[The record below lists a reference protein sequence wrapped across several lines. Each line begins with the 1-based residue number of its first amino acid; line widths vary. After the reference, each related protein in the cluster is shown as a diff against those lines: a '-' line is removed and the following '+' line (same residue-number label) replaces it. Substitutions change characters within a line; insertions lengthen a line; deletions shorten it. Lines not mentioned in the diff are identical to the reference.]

1 PAIQSNPGKIKKMA
15 ESDVREKPVGKVY
28 EFNPTC
34 RIEATVV
41 TGLEHIAKDECWS
54 KLGAQPETARGRIFF
69 ELPVD
74 RVGEVWKLQGI
85 DNLFVVLD
93 TFKDNPLPAS
103 KDDLTPAL
111 TSLVDKVHWAT
122 GLEVWR
128 RLVGGVDKFS
138 LEDFFRQRDGGGE
151 GDPERRPKFRVTCN
165 RAGQVHKFTSMEAAA
180 IFGGAVND
188 AFHWGVDMKHF
199 DLEVVLNIGEE
210 AVYVCL
216 GLTRGSLHHRNLDQF
231 GPTSLRCTIAYN
243 MLRLC
248 DLRPGDIVCDP
259 MCGGGSIPIEAAIN
273 WPDTITLCGD
283 NHELAVQRT
292 SANLVALND
301 KRAASDEKTG
311 NLPADLLRWDVNR
324 LPLRNGSVDIFVTDL
339 PFGKR
344 MGSRPDNRTLY
355 PKLLAE
361 LGRVAR
367 PRTGKAVL
375 LTQDKKTL
383 SVVSRAMHDGATLA
397 FCFHGTDEH
406 TLFAFDIYR
415 TVLR

>member
-1 PAIQSNPGKIKKMA
+1 MLRHTRTVS
-15 ESDVREKPVGKVY
+15 
-28 EFNPTC
+28 
-34 RIEATVV
+34 ATVTV
-41 TGLEHIAKDECWS
+41 LLDTLESFLAAFSQLHRQFALPCLETG
-54 KLGAQPETARGRIFF
+54 PNR
-69 ELPVD
+69 PP
-74 RVGEVWKLQGI
+74 
-85 DNLFVVLD
+85 FVVLSHATD
-93 TFKDNPLPAS
+93 SSKVCPVVPPGDSQSGLRAPRFRTAS
-103 KDDLTPAL
+103 GGMAWSAGCCAGVWLGLLLAPTGHGSQLGSVAAL
-111 TSLVDKVHWAT
+111 ASGLCSASARSAWRRGLGVHWAT

-259 MCGGGSIPIEAAIN
+259 MCGGGSIPIE
-273 WPDTITLCGD
+273 
-283 NHELAVQRT
+283 
-292 SANLVALND
+292 
-301 KRAASDEKTG
+301 
-311 NLPADLLRWDVNR
+311 
-324 LPLRNGSVDIFVTDL
+324 
-339 PFGKR
+339 
-344 MGSRPDNRTLY
+344 
-355 PKLLAE
+355 
-361 LGRVAR
+361 
-367 PRTGKAVL
+367 
-375 LTQDKKTL
+375 
-383 SVVSRAMHDGATLA
+383 
-397 FCFHGTDEH
+397 
-406 TLFAFDIYR
+406 
-415 TVLR
+415 